1 MFKVPGGSDGGERTE
16 GFHPMDLKT
25 KAALGE
31 LFALRID
38 FEHHAAAALAA
49 IRAGDRRA
57 SAARIEALKLREE
70 NVRAFREAWPGV
82 IDDLFDLG
90 HPDAARDAGEDSIWG
105 KIYRSAMVGLNLRLA
120 AVREIA

>member
-1 MFKVPGGSDGGERTE
+1 
-16 GFHPMDLKT
+16 MDAKT
-25 KAALGE
+25 KAALSE

-38 FEHHAAAALAA
+38 FERHAADALAA
-49 IRAGDRRA
+49 IRAADRWA

-90 HPDAARDAGEDSIWG
+90 HPDAARDARENSIWG
-105 KIYRSAMVGLNLRLA
+105 KIYRSAMAGLNLRLA
-120 AVREIA
+120 AVRAITAHFRCDREDRAERMLH